1 MLDLTDHLS
10 DQMREI
16 GLMMIFEF
24 FTIRV
29 RAWSK
34 MILLIMAGL
43 TLEVLMTLIR
53 YLGNADITFLSL
65 FFLTRVLL

>member
-16 GLMMIFEF
+16 GLMMILEF

-29 RAWSK
+29 GAWSK
-34 MILLIMAGL
+34 AILLIMAGL
-43 TLEVLMTLIR
+43 TSEVLMTLIR

-65 FFLTRVLL
+65 FFLTCVLL